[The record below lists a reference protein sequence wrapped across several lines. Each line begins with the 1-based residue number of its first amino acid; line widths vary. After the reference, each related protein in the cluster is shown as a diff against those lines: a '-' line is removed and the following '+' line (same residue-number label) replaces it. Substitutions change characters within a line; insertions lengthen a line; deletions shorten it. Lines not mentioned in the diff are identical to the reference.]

1 MFGKKKFETT
11 QEQQAYQNART
22 QERVKRA
29 GISGRQS
36 AVPITERLAGLAK
49 GVGGTQKGKSGGMMN
64 MLTNVGGTQR
74 GKSSMFDMGIGS
86 AKGKNNMFAFPTRKK
101 GKKSPFGF

>member
-11 QEQQAYQNART
+11 QEQQAYQNARM

-49 GVGGTQKGKSGGMMN
+49 GVGGSQKKGGGMMN
-64 MLTNVGGTQR
+64 MLTDVGGTQK

-86 AKGKNNMFAFPTRKK
+86 AKGKNSMFAFPTRKK